1 MRAQSGVGAHP
12 PGASSGSGDHSL
24 HPGPVSPVSW
34 AQSQGPV
41 QEQSG
46 DGLGAQAVPGV
57 EQGGFT
63 SVHLAQAR
71 ERRSQ
76 QVAVLGE
83 PQAGAPGH
91 EAPFLPHAWALGMTG
106 PQECRVPE
114 ASSCWCPA
122 GIHLGTAGPQAEM
135 VAGTLGWGCSLPG
148 SIHPT
153 LTKGPPSGYRRW
165 GARQKGPPLGGR
177 PQEGL
182 VKRGLWVR
190 GTPGTKPPRPVAL
203 GRGQTRG

>member
-1 MRAQSGVGAHP
+1 MSTRQIPVGDKRRNIVHSTFHARRHLGSCPCHPSTHFSSSFQAQRSGRWSQASSWQGGRSRCERSLESVLTH
-12 PGASSGSGDHSL
+12 PGASSGSGDHSWR
-24 HPGPVSPVSW
+24 PGPVSPVSW

-41 QEQSG
+41 HKQSG

-57 EQGGFT
+57 EQGAK
-63 SVHLAQAR
+63 AQAR

-91 EAPFLPHAWALGMTG
+91 EAPFLPHAWAPGMTG

-135 VAGTLGWGCSLPG
+135 VAGTLGWGAAC
-148 SIHPT
+148 
-153 LTKGPPSGYRRW
+153 
-165 GARQKGPPLGGR
+165 
-177 PQEGL
+177 QEAF
-182 VKRGLWVR
+182 
-190 GTPGTKPPRPVAL
+190 TPH
-203 GRGQTRG
+203 